1 MAKSET
7 YEQFTE
13 KFKPKK
19 TTDDCFTPDGVYAAI
34 LGWVRDEYGLGDAPI
49 VRPFWPGAD
58 YLATD
63 YPLGSVV
70 VDNPPFSILAKITR
84 HYIAQGVRFFL
95 FAPTLTLFSA
105 NLQACHI
112 VTQADI
118 VYENGAVVSTSFITN
133 LDSMRVRTAPALR
146 QAIDDAQVKST
157 VSLPKYAYPHT
168 VISAARLGKIASV
181 DFEVAPEE
189 AHFVRSLASQREQK
203 KTIFGSGYLI
213 SELKAAELKAAEL
226 KAAIE
231 TTEWHLSDDEKTIIS
246 GLGNQAV
253 QNEVTSLLAW
263 REAAQATT
271 DRDKGVVVSKTE
283 SVGQGPEPG
292 TILDASDTK

>member
-203 KTIFGSGYLI
+203 KAIFGSGYLI

-226 KAAIE
+226 KAA
-231 TTEWHLSDDEKTIIS
+231 
-246 GLGNQAV
+246 
-253 QNEVTSLLAW
+253 
-263 REAAQATT
+263 
-271 DRDKGVVVSKTE
+271 
-283 SVGQGPEPG
+283 
-292 TILDASDTK
+292 